1 MAKTAICKFLAI
13 HSLPFSLGGFLFCQN
28 LMIGVFDR
36 NEEVVVRKKTSVA
49 YIISIVLLLASM
61 WLGISYG
68 TVDIPFS
75 TLWDKETNPTAY
87 SVLWNIRMPRVVLS
101 LLVGASLAIAGAA
114 FQGLLKNPL
123 ADPYTLGIS
132 SGASVGAVATI
143 FFGLSIPI
151 LGMYTLPVFSM
162 LGAIITIIGVMSF
175 ARVVDRTMKMETL
188 ILTGIIFSS
197 FLGSCISLMVAL
209 TGEQLR
215 EIIGWLLGSVS
226 MRGWPYVSM
235 ILPFVIVGTIII
247 WFNRRELNAMVYGEE
262 RAQYLG
268 VNVKRSKYF
277 ILAGGSM
284 LTGASVAVSGTI
296 GFVGLVVPHM
306 VRMMYGADHRHL
318 LLLSW
323 LNGAS
328 LLIICD
334 LVSRTIIT
342 PRELP
347 IGVITAFIGAPV
359 FAYIFFKQ
367 RRGA

>member
-1 MAKTAICKFLAI
+1 MSKKYALAY
-13 HSLPFSLGGFLFCQN
+13 SC
-28 LMIGVFDR
+28 
-36 NEEVVVRKKTSVA
+36 SVA
-49 YIISIVLLLASM
+49 LLVVSI
-61 WLGISYG
+61 WLGVSFG
-68 TVDIPFS
+68 SVNIPFS
-75 TLWDKETNPTAY
+75 TLWDSETNA
-87 SVLWNIRMPRVVLS
+87 VAHNILWQIRMPRVVLS
-101 LLVGASLAIAGAA
+101 ILVGASLALAGAA

-143 FFGLSIPI
+143 FFGISLPVI
-151 LGMYTLPVFSM
+151 GNYTLPLFSM
-162 LGAIITIIGVMSF
+162 IGALITITLVMSF

-226 MRGWPYVSM
+226 MRGWPYVQM
-235 ILPFVIVGTIII
+235 ILPFVVVGMLII
-247 WFNRRELNAMVYGEE
+247 WLNRRELNAMIYGEE

-268 VNVKRSKYF
+268 VNVKRSKYM

-296 GFVGLVVPHM
+296 GFVGLVIPHM
-306 VRMMYGADHRHL
+306 VRILIGADHRHL
-318 LLLSW
+318 LTLSL

-328 LLIICD
+328 LLVICD
-334 LVSRTIIT
+334 LVSRTIIAPT
-342 PRELP
+342 ELP

-367 RRGA
+367 RTKGGA